1 MKDLK
6 CALRECRYNQSYSC
20 MAHEITVTKEAVC
33 QSFTPTD
40 KAPGDR
46 LFEFGAE
53 AARPRFSVDTCVNC
67 TAPCL
72 FQKNS
77 KCVAVGITV
86 LGDGALAD
94 CATYINR

>member
-6 CALRECRYNQSYSC
+6 CALRECRYNQAYSC
-20 MAHEITVTKEAVC
+20 MAHEITVTKRANCE
-33 QSFTPTD
+33 SFTPTEK
-40 KAPGDR
+40 KAGNT
-46 LFEFGAE
+46 LFEFGADMSR
-53 AARPRFSVDTCVNC
+53 AKYSVDTCVNC

-86 LGDGALAD
+86 LGAKDAAD
-94 CATYINR
+94 CATYINK